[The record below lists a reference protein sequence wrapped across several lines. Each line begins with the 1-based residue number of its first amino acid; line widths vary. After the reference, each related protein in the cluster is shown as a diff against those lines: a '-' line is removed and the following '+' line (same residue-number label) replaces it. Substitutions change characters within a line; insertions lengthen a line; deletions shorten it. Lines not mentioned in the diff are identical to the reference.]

1 MSSKKELLIYGKRA
15 VYEALENNV
24 EIDKVFIQ
32 KSSSFHDNIK
42 SKIHKKKIKI
52 SFVPVQKLNK
62 LTSNNHQ
69 GIVATI
75 SPVSTQNLS
84 DLEKRINKKDPC
96 LILIL
101 DGITDTKNFGA
112 IVRSAECFGVDFIV
126 ISKSG
131 NSPINGETIKSSS
144 GAIFNVPI
152 CKVDHIKDAIYFL
165 KEFGIKIIGSDDKG
179 SKNLFKHN
187 FEEKCAIIM
196 GSEGDGIKKSIL
208 NLCDDKINIPLY
220 GKLSSLNVSVATGIF
235 LSEFKRQQN

>member
-1 MSSKKELLIYGKRA
+1 MESKKEFIVYGKRA
-15 VYEALENNV
+15 VYEALENNID
-24 EIDKVFIQ
+24 IDKVFIE
-32 KSSSFHDNIK
+32 KDNPYINNIK
-42 SKIHKKKIKI
+42 SRIHKKKINI

-75 SPVSTQNLS
+75 SPIKTKNLH
-84 DLEKRINKKDPC
+84 DLEKKIKKNKSFF
-96 LILIL
+96 ILIL

-126 ISKSG
+126 ISKTG

-179 SKNLFKHN
+179 SKNLFMHK

-235 LSEFKRQQN
+235 LSEFKRQLS

>member
-1 MSSKKELLIYGKRA
+1 MESKKEFLIYGKRA

-24 EIDKVFIQ
+24 DIDKVFIE
-32 KSSSFHDNIK
+32 KDNPYINNIK
-42 SKIHKKKIKI
+42 SRIHKKKINI

-75 SPVSTQNLS
+75 SPIKTKNLH
-84 DLEKRINKKDPC
+84 DLERKVKKNSQC

-126 ISKSG
+126 ISKTG

-165 KEFGIKIIGSDDKG
+165 KEFGIKIIGSDDEG
-179 SKNLFKHN
+179 SKNLFKHK

-196 GSEGDGIKKSIL
+196 GSEGGGIKKSIL
-208 NLCDDKINIPLY
+208 KLCDDKINIPLY

-235 LSEFKRQQN
+235 LSEFKRQQS

>member
-1 MSSKKELLIYGKRA
+1 MDSKKEFLIYGKRA
-15 VYEALENNV
+15 IYEALENNV
-24 EIDKVFIQ
+24 EIDKIFIQ
-32 KSSSFHDNIK
+32 KNNQHFDGIK
-42 SKIHKKKIKI
+42 SKIHKKKINI

-75 SPVSTQNLS
+75 SPIKTKNLH
-84 DLEKRINKKDPC
+84 DLERKVKKDSQC

>member
-1 MSSKKELLIYGKRA
+1 MDSKKEFLIYGKRA
-15 VYEALENNV
+15 IYEALENNV
-24 EIDKVFIQ
+24 EIDKIFIQ
-32 KSSSFHDNIK
+32 KNNQHFDGIK
-42 SKIHKKKIKI
+42 SKIHKKKINI

-75 SPVSTQNLS
+75 SPIKTKNLH
-84 DLEKRINKKDPC
+84 DLEREVKKNSQC

>member
-1 MSSKKELLIYGKRA
+1 MNSNKDFIIYGKRS
-15 VYEALENNV
+15 VYEALESNV

-32 KSSSFHDNIK
+32 KNNSLLENIK
-42 SKIHKKKIKI
+42 SRIHKKKINV
-52 SFVPVQKLNK
+52 SFVPIEKLNR
-62 LTSNNHQ
+62 LTKNNHQ
-69 GIVATI
+69 GVVATI
-75 SPVSTQNLS
+75 SPISTLNIN
-84 DLEKRINKKDPC
+84 DLEKLIKNKKSI
-96 LILIL
+96 LLLIL

-179 SKNLFKHN
+179 SKNLFMHK

-235 LSEFKRQQN
+235 LSEFKRQQS

>member
-1 MSSKKELLIYGKRA
+1 MTSKKELLIYGKRA

-42 SKIHKKKIKI
+42 SKIHKKKINI

-101 DGITDTKNFGA
+101 DGITDT
-112 IVRSAECFGVDFIV
+112 ECFGVDYII
-126 ISKSG
+126 ISKTGS
-131 NSPINGETIKSSS
+131 SPINGETIKSSA
-144 GAIFNVPI
+144 GAIFNTPI
-152 CKVDHIKDAIYFL
+152 CKVDHIKDAIFFL
-165 KEFGIKIIGSDDKG
+165 KEFGVEIIGSDDKA
-179 SKNLFKHN
+179 SKNLYKYNFKS
-187 FEEKCAIIM
+187 KTAIIL
-196 GSEGDGIKKSIL
+196 GSEGSGINKSIL
-208 NLCDDKINIPLY
+208 NICDEKINIPLH
-220 GKLSSLNVSVATGIF
+220 GKLSSLNVSVAAGIF
-235 LSEFKRQQN
+235 LSEFKRQSG

>member
-1 MSSKKELLIYGKRA
+1 MESKKEFIVYGKRA

-24 EIDKVFIQ
+24 DIDKVFIE
-32 KSSSFHDNIK
+32 KDNPYINNIK
-42 SKIHKKKIKI
+42 SRIHKKKINI

-75 SPVSTQNLS
+75 SPIKTKNLH
-84 DLEKRINKKDPC
+84 DLEKKIKKNKSC

-165 KEFGIKIIGSDDKG
+165 KEFGIKIVGSDDKG
-179 SKNLFKHN
+179 SKDIFKHK

-235 LSEFKRQQN
+235 LSEFKRQVN

>member
-42 SKIHKKKIKI
+42 SKIHKKKINI

>member
-1 MSSKKELLIYGKRA
+1 MDSKKEFLIYGKRA
-15 VYEALENNV
+15 IYEALENNV
-24 EIDKVFIQ
+24 EIDKIFIQ
-32 KSSSFHDNIK
+32 KNNQHFDGIK
-42 SKIHKKKIKI
+42 SKIHKKKINI

-75 SPVSTQNLS
+75 SPIKTKNLH
-84 DLEKRINKKDPC
+84 DLERKVKKNSQC

-101 DGITDTKNFGA
+101 DGITYTKNFGA

-179 SKNLFKHN
+179 SKNLFKHK

-235 LSEFKRQQN
+235 LSEFKRQQS

>member
-1 MSSKKELLIYGKRA
+1 MESKKEFIVYGKRA

-24 EIDKVFIQ
+24 DIDKVFIE
-32 KSSSFHDNIK
+32 KDNPYINNIK
-42 SKIHKKKIKI
+42 SRIHKKKINI

-75 SPVSTQNLS
+75 SPIKTKNLH
-84 DLEKRINKKDPC
+84 DLEKKIKKNKSC

-165 KEFGIKIIGSDDKG
+165 KEFGIKIIGSDDEG
-179 SKNLFKHN
+179 SKNLFEHK
-187 FEEKCAIIM
+187 FEEQSAIIM

-208 NLCDDKINIPLY
+208 KLCDDKINIPLY

-235 LSEFKRQQN
+235 LSEFKRQQS

>member
-1 MSSKKELLIYGKRA
+1 MTSKKELLIYGKRA

-42 SKIHKKKIKI
+42 SKIHKKKINI

-75 SPVSTQNLS
+75 SPISTQNLS

-112 IVRSAECFGVDFIV
+112 IIRSSECFGVDYII
-126 ISKSG
+126 ISKTGS
-131 NSPINGETIKSSS
+131 SPINGETIKSSA
-144 GAIFNVPI
+144 GAIFNTPI
-152 CKVDHIKDAIYFL
+152 CKVDHIKDAIFFL
-165 KEFGIKIIGSDDKG
+165 KEFGVEIIGSDDKA
-179 SKNLFKHN
+179 SKNLYKYNFKS
-187 FEEKCAIIM
+187 KTAIIL
-196 GSEGDGIKKSIL
+196 GSEGSGINKSIL
-208 NLCDDKINIPLY
+208 NICDEKINIPLH
-220 GKLSSLNVSVATGIF
+220 GKLSSLNVSVAAGIF
-235 LSEFKRQQN
+235 LSEFKRQSG

>member
-1 MSSKKELLIYGKRA
+1 MDSKKEFLIYGKRA
-15 VYEALENNV
+15 IYEALENNV
-24 EIDKVFIQ
+24 EIDKIFIQ
-32 KSSSFHDNIK
+32 KNNHHFDGIK
-42 SKIHKKKIKI
+42 SKIHKKKINI

-75 SPVSTQNLS
+75 SPIKTKNLH
-84 DLEKRINKKDPC
+84 DLEREVKKNSQC

>member
-1 MSSKKELLIYGKRA
+1 MESKKEFIVYGKRA

-24 EIDKVFIQ
+24 DIDKVFIE
-32 KSSSFHDNIK
+32 KDNPYINNIK
-42 SKIHKKKIKI
+42 SRIHKKKINI

-75 SPVSTQNLS
+75 SPIKTKNLH
-84 DLEKRINKKDPC
+84 DLEIKIKKNKSC

-165 KEFGIKIIGSDDKG
+165 KEFGIKIIGSDDEG
-179 SKNLFKHN
+179 SKNLFKHK
-187 FEEKCAIIM
+187 FEEQCAIIM

-208 NLCDDKINIPLY
+208 KLCDDKINIPLY

-235 LSEFKRQQN
+235 LSEFKRQQS

>member
-1 MSSKKELLIYGKRA
+1 MDSKKEFLIYGKRA
-15 VYEALENNV
+15 IYEALENNV
-24 EIDKVFIQ
+24 EIDKIFIQ
-32 KSSSFHDNIK
+32 KNNQHFDGIK
-42 SKIHKKKIKI
+42 SKIHKKKINI

-75 SPVSTQNLS
+75 SPIKTKNLH
-84 DLEKRINKKDPC
+84 DLEREVKKNSQC

-235 LSEFKRQQN
+235 LSEFKRQQS